1 LILALDVILYFR
13 KKSKNMIRNIAI
25 VLAGGVG
32 SRLGLSTPKQF
43 FKVAGKMVIE
53 HTLDT
58 FERNPHIDEIVVVSN
73 PVYVSDVENIV
84 LRNGWKKV
92 KKILKGGKERYDSSL
107 SAIHAYEGGEEV
119 NLVFHDAVRPLVSQ
133 RIIDDVCEALKTYEA
148 IDVTVPA
155 VDTIIEA
162 EGDHIASIPDR
173 SRLQRGQTPQA
184 FRLSVI
190 SEAYKRAFKDP
201 DFKVTDDCGV
211 VVKYMPEVP
220 VHLVEGEESN
230 MKLTYKEDTFLL
242 DKLFQLRGSQAPETL
257 DRTKLQGRVAVVFG
271 GSYGIGKDVVDE
283 LRQAG
288 TRVHSFSRSL
298 TKTDVGNRKDVARAL
313 KEVYDKEGQIDYVIN
328 TAGVLNKEPL
338 CAMDYGIIQ
347 AAVQTNYMGTVN
359 VAIEAYNYLKETQGQ
374 LIFFT
379 SSSYTRGR
387 AFYSIYSSTK
397 AAIVNFV
404 QAVSQEWESVGIR
417 VNCINP
423 ERTKTPMR
431 VKNFGIEPDDTLLR
445 SEVVADATVRCLL
458 ADYTG
463 QVIDVKRSNK

>member
-1 LILALDVILYFR
+1 
-13 KKSKNMIRNIAI
+13 MTRNIAV

-53 HTLDT
+53 HTVDT
-58 FERNPHIDEIVVVSN
+58 FNRNPHIDEIAIVSN
-73 PVYVSDVENIV
+73 PFYVADVENIV
-84 LRNGWKKV
+84 LRNGWAKV

-107 SAIHAYEGGEEV
+107 SAIRAYADEPV
-119 NLVFHDAVRPLVSQ
+119 NLIFHDAVRPLVSQ
-133 RIIDDVCEALKTYEA
+133 RIIDDVCEALESYKA
-148 IDVTVPA
+148 IDVAVPA

-184 FRLSVI
+184 FRREVI
-190 SEAYKRAFKDP
+190 AEAYERALRDP
-201 DFKVTDDCGV
+201 GFKVTDDCGV

-220 VHLVEGEESN
+220 VHLVRGEESN
-230 MKLTYKEDTFLL
+230 MKLTYKEDTYLL
-242 DKLFQLRGSQAPETL
+242 DKLFQLRGCTL
-257 DRTKLQGRVAVVFG
+257 SASGAGEATADQLRGKVAVVFG
-271 GSYGIGKDVVDE
+271 GSYGIGKDTANQLIE
-283 LRQAG
+283 AG
-288 TRVHSFSRSL
+288 ARVHSFARSL
-298 TKTDVGNRKDVARAL
+298 TGTDVGRREDVKKAL
-313 KEVYDKEGQIDYVIN
+313 AEVAQKEGRIDYVIN

-338 CAMDYGIIQ
+338 ATMAYDTIVK
-347 AAVQTNYMGTVN
+347 AVETNYLGTVN
-359 VAIEAYNYLKETQGQ
+359 VALEAYPYLKETHGK
-374 LIFFT
+374 LVFFT

-404 QAVSQEWESVGIR
+404 QAIAQEWEPVGIA

-431 VKNFGIEPDDTLLR
+431 VKNFGVEPDDTLLK
-445 SEVVADATVRCLL
+445 SEAVAQATVRCLL

-463 QVIDVKRSNK
+463 QVIDVRRQNPLA

>member
-1 LILALDVILYFR
+1 
-13 KKSKNMIRNIAI
+13 MIRNIAI

-257 DRTKLQGRVAVVFG
+257 DRTELQGRVAVVFG

-404 QAVSQEWESVGIR
+404 QAVAQEWESVGIR

>member
-1 LILALDVILYFR
+1 
-13 KKSKNMIRNIAI
+13 MIRNIAI

-43 FKVAGKMVIE
+43 FKVAGKTVIE

-220 VHLVEGEESN
+220 VHLVAGEESN

-257 DRTKLQGRVAVVFG
+257 DKNRLNGRVAVVFG
-271 GSYGIGKDVVDE
+271 GSYGIGKDIVDE
-283 LRQAG
+283 LRNAG

-313 KEVYDKEGQIDYVIN
+313 KEVFDKEGQIDYVIN

-404 QAVSQEWESVGIR
+404 QAVAQEWESVGIR

-431 VKNFGIEPDDTLLR
+431 IKNFGIEPDDTLLR

>member
-1 LILALDVILYFR
+1 
-13 KKSKNMIRNIAI
+13 MIRNIAI

-43 FKVAGKMVIE
+43 FKVAGKTVIE
-53 HTLDT
+53 HTVDT
-58 FERNPHIDEIVVVSN
+58 FERNPHIDEVAIVSN
-73 PVYVSDVENIV
+73 PFYIADIENLV

-107 SAIHAYEGGEEV
+107 SAIRAYENEGGEEV
-119 NLVFHDAVRPLVSQ
+119 NLIFHDAVRPLVSQ
-133 RIIDDVCEALKTYEA
+133 RIIDEVCEALCTHRA
-148 IDVTVPA
+148 IDVAIPA

-162 EGDHIASIPDR
+162 QDGRIVSIPDR

-190 SEAYKRAFKDP
+190 AEAYKRAFTDP
-201 DFKVTDDCGV
+201 AFKVTDDCGV
-211 VVKYMPEVP
+211 VVKYMPEVE
-220 VHLVEGEESN
+220 VHLVPGEESN

-242 DKLFQLRGSQAPETL
+242 DKLFQLRGCALPAASDKAREQF
-257 DRTKLQGRVAVVFG
+257 QGKVAAVFG
-271 GSYGIGKDVVDE
+271 GSYGIGKDIADQ
-283 LRQAG
+283 LAAAG
-288 TRVHSFSRSL
+288 AKVHCFSRSL
-298 TKTDVGNRKDVARAL
+298 NNTDVGQRADVAAAL
-313 KEVYDKEGQIDYVIN
+313 NDVAKTEGRIDFVIN
-328 TAGVLNKEPL
+328 TAGVLHKEPL
-338 CAMDYGIIQ
+338 CAMAYETILQ
-347 AAVQTNYMGTVN
+347 ALQTNYLGTVN
-359 VAIEAYNYLKETQGQ
+359 VALEAYPFLKETKGR

-404 QAVSQEWESVGIR
+404 QALAQEWDPVGIK

-431 VKNFGIEPDDTLLR
+431 TKNFGIEPEDSLLK
-445 SEVVADATVRCLL
+445 SEVVARATLNCLL

-463 QVIDVKRSNK
+463 QVIDVKR

>member
-1 LILALDVILYFR
+1 
-13 KKSKNMIRNIAI
+13 MIRNIAI

-257 DRTKLQGRVAVVFG
+257 NRTKLQGRVAVVFG

-404 QAVSQEWESVGIR
+404 QAVAQEWESVGIR

>member
-1 LILALDVILYFR
+1 
-13 KKSKNMIRNIAI
+13 MIRNIAI

-313 KEVYDKEGQIDYVIN
+313 KEVYDKESQIDYVIN

-404 QAVSQEWESVGIR
+404 QAVAQEWESVGIR

>member
-1 LILALDVILYFR
+1 
-13 KKSKNMIRNIAI
+13 MIRNIAI

-53 HTLDT
+53 HTIDT
-58 FERNPHIDEIVVVSN
+58 FERNPHIDEIAIVSN
-73 PVYVSDVENIV
+73 PVYVPDVENIV

-107 SAIHAYEGGEEV
+107 SAIHAYEGDEEV

-133 RIIDDVCEALKTYEA
+133 RIIDNVCEALNTYQA

-162 EGDHIASIPDR
+162 DGDHIAAIPDR

-190 SEAYKRAFKDP
+190 SEAYKRAFNDP

-220 VHLVEGEESN
+220 VHLVAGEESN

-242 DKLFQLRGSQAPETL
+242 DKLFQLRGSQAPEVPG
-257 DRTKLQGRVAVVFG
+257 KEHFGGRVAVVFG
-271 GSYGIGKDVVDE
+271 GSYGIGKDIATE
-283 LRQAG
+283 LRNAG
-288 TRVHSFSRSL
+288 AKVYSFSRSL
-298 TKTDVGNRKDVARAL
+298 TGTDVGNRRDVARAL
-313 KEVYDKEGQIDYVIN
+313 KEVADKEGKIDYVIN

-338 CAMDYGIIQ
+338 CSMDYSIIQ

-359 VAIEAYNYLKETQGQ
+359 VALEAYNYLKQTQGQ

-404 QAVSQEWESVGIR
+404 QAIAQEWESVGIR

-431 VKNFGIEPDDTLLR
+431 VKNFGVEPDDTLLK
-445 SEVVADATVRCLL
+445 SEVVADATVRCLM

-463 QVIDVKRSNK
+463 QVIDVKRQG